1 MTTIGSLL
9 FLSAL
14 IVSALVIALTI
25 GKAMPRIDEVIETEF
40 GPQVKIERRITFG
53 PVRYLAAARP
63 ADVVAF
69 PLVARVEQHFR
80 LAA

>member
-1 MTTIGSLL
+1 
-9 FLSAL
+9 
-14 IVSALVIALTI
+14 
-25 GKAMPRIDEVIETEF
+25 MPRIHEVIETEF

-53 PVRYLAAARP
+53 PVQYLAATRP